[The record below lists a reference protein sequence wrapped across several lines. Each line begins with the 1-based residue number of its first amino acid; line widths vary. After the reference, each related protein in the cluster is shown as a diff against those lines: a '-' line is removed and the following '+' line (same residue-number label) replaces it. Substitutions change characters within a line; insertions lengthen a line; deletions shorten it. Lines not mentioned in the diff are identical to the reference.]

1 MTAITATRELPRS
14 RSVSL
19 LMGSVLLALAPALI
33 HSVWLEGQAFAIRL
47 VLLIAV
53 ALAVES
59 LLLRLRGQPV
69 ARQLWDLSAP
79 LSAVL
84 LALVLPTSL
93 PWWMPCLAIITA
105 IGVAKQAFGGLG
117 DNPFNPAMAGYALL
131 LVMFPASFQALF
143 APTPSLV
150 TSVLLAAGGATLLA
164 RRIIAW
170 QAPLGFVAGAGCTFL
185 ACAAIA
191 GSDAPIGHPSVP
203 QLLLASFFIVT
214 DPVTGCQ
221 SGRGRALFG
230 IGAGALLVLLGG
242 KGQVADS
249 LPFAI
254 LLMNCAASWIDEKTR
269 PVPVT
274 ARLAG

>member
-1 MTAITATRELPRS
+1 MTATTARPVPPRS
-14 RSVSL
+14 RSVSRM
-19 LMGSVLLALAPALI
+19 MGSVLLALAPAVI
-33 HSVWLEGQAFAIRL
+33 HSIWQEGQAFAIKL
-47 VLLIAV
+47 ALMIAV

-59 LLLRLRGQPV
+59 LLLVLRGQAL
-69 ARQLWDLSAP
+69 ARQLSDLSAT

-84 LALVLPTSL
+84 LALLLPSSL

-131 LVMFPASFQALF
+131 LVMFPASFQPDF
-143 APTPSLV
+143 AAAQPWV
-150 TSVLLAAGGATLLA
+150 MSVLLAAGGATLLA
-164 RRIIAW
+164 VRLIAW
-170 QAPLGFVAGAGCTFL
+170 QAPLGFVAGAGGTFL
-185 ACAAIA
+185 ACTAIA
-191 GSDAPIGHPSVP
+191 GTGAPIGHPALP

-214 DPVTGCQ
+214 DPVTGCL

-242 KGQVADS
+242 GGHVADS

-254 LLMNCAASWIDEKTR
+254 LLMNCAASWIDGKTR
-269 PVPVT
+269 PVPVI
-274 ARLAG
+274 ARFAP